1 MSIKKKFA
9 TAVATASLLAGIF
22 GSAFVPSAFAA
33 RETAALAD
41 IKPRYSVLTKGATVL
56 DNDDA
61 DAFAI
66 YSATANAADA
76 DDTATL
82 SVTLFSAG
90 AAGTG
95 TTGVAAADI
104 KVTSSSSS
112 LLVSIIDDTEVCED
126 NDAGGADLFAQS
138 DIFLDAVEHTATG
151 ENYFVCLA
159 GATATSSVKDATVTI
174 SARRTDSTGAYTVI
188 ETVKVSVLGAVASLN
203 LAIAGGYKYVAIEN
217 EPVLDWFTIKGFDAA
232 GNLLNGGNGTVT
244 EGEDL
249 PSAPDNWADNPENGD
264 ETVVSPLDETEA
276 VNDADAT
283 GNTEMTAYS
292 LETDAC
298 VTIDDDEATSDIGRS
313 YSVKVQDGTDADV
326 VSNAVVITCTG
337 SDARISKISASDA
350 AGPELYDDGT
360 GDDGKLQI
368 IATFVDEDGRPLGD
382 GLATSNFGALTFDGA
397 AALEAGLQAN
407 DINTAAIAA
416 GAIVGGEIVLASFA
430 DGFDFTRRGKFTYT
444 VTVAAPDLGDTG
456 EDALTAT
463 LTYVASGSDDVTIS
477 VTRNAA
483 KTRATISADM
493 GEDNAYAR
501 VEFIVELANGSVKTY
516 LRRANDE
523 GVAVLIQSRRSTTI
537 YVYADLTGDDAGSP
551 TDVLAVKFK

>member
-41 IKPRYSVLTKGATVL
+41 IKPRYSVLTAGAAVL
-56 DNDDA
+56 ANDDD

-66 YSATANAADA
+66 YSADVNEPAA

-90 AAGTG
+90 AG
-95 TTGVAAADI
+95 GVGSVGSIVPTADI
-104 KVTSSSSS
+104 KVTSSSPS
-112 LLVSIIDDTEVCED
+112 LLVSIIDDGEDCVD
-126 NDAGGADLFAQS
+126 NDDAANLFAQS
-138 DIFLDAVEHTATG
+138 DLFLDAIDHNNLG
-151 ENYFVCLA
+151 DYFVCLA

-188 ETVKVSVLGAVASLN
+188 ETVKVSVLGAVDSLT
-203 LAIAGGYKYVAIEN
+203 LAIAGGYKYVAIDNDVVDE
-217 EPVLDWFTIKGFDAA
+217 WFSIKGFDAA
-232 GNLLNGGNGTVT
+232 GNLLNGGDGTVT

-249 PSAPDNWADNPENGD
+249 PSAPVNWEDNPENGD
-264 ETVVSPLDETEA
+264 ETVVSPLDEGTAVEA
-276 VNDADAT
+276 DADLGET
-283 GNTEMTAYS
+283 LYG
-292 LETDAC
+292 LEEDAC
-298 VTIDDDEATSDIGRS
+298 VTIEDDEATSDIGRS

-360 GDDGKLQI
+360 GDDGDLEI
-368 IATFVDEDGRPLGD
+368 IATFVDEGGRPLGD
-382 GLATSNFGALTFDGA
+382 GLAASNFGVLTFDGA
-397 AALEAGLQAN
+397 AALEAGLGAN

-416 GAIVGGEIVLASFA
+416 SAIVGGEIVLASFA

-444 VTVAAPDLGDTG
+444 VTVAAPDLGDTD

-477 VTRNAA
+477 ATRNAA

>member
-1 MSIKKKFA
+1 
-9 TAVATASLLAGIF
+9 LLAGIF
-22 GSAFVPSAFAA
+22 GSAFVPSALAA
-33 RETAALAD
+33 RETAAAAD
-41 IKPRYSVLTKGATVL
+41 IKPRYSILTAGAAVLA
-56 DNDDA
+56 NDDE

-66 YSATANAADA
+66 YSASVNEAAA
-76 DDTATL
+76 SDTATL

-90 AAGTG
+90 SAGLG

-112 LLVSIIDDTEVCED
+112 LLVSIIDDTEVCTD

-138 DIFLDAVEHTATG
+138 DTFLDAVEHTAAG

-159 GATATSSVKDATVTI
+159 GATVTSSVKDATVTI
-174 SARRTDSTGAYTVI
+174 SARRTDSSGAYTVI

-217 EPVLDWFTIKGFDAA
+217 EPVADWFTIKGFDAA
-232 GNLLNGGNGTVT
+232 GNLLNGGDGTVT

-249 PSAPDNWADNPENGD
+249 PAAPENWEDNPENGD
-264 ETVVSPLDETEA
+264 ETVVSPLDEIEA
-276 VNDADAT
+276 VTDADAT
-283 GNTEMTAYS
+283 AGGTELTAYG

-360 GDDGKLQI
+360 GDDGDLEI
-368 IATFVDEDGRPLGD
+368 IATFVDEGGRPLGD
-382 GLATSNFGALTFDGA
+382 GLVASDFGALTFDGA
-397 AALEAGLQAN
+397 AALVAGLEAN
-407 DINTAAIAA
+407 DIDTAAIAA

-444 VTVAAPDLGDTG
+444 VEVAEPDLGD
-456 EDALTAT
+456 EDEDELTAT
-463 LTYVASGSDDVTIS
+463 LTYVATGSDDVTIS
-477 VTRNAA
+477 ATRNAA

-493 GEDNAYAR
+493 GEDNAYSR
-501 VEFIVELANGSVKTY
+501 VEFIVELANGNVKTY
-516 LRRANDE
+516 TRRANDA
-523 GVAVLIQSRRSTTI
+523 GVAVLIQSRRNTTI

>member
-1 MSIKKKFA
+1 VSIKKKFA
-9 TAVATASLLAGIF
+9 TTVATASLLAGIF
-22 GSAFVPSAFAA
+22 GSAFVPSALAA

-41 IKPRYSVLTKGATVL
+41 IKPRYSVLTAGAAVL
-56 DNDDA
+56 ANDDD

-66 YSATANAADA
+66 YSATSNEAAA

-82 SVTLFSAG
+82 GVTLFSAG
-90 AAGTG
+90 AAGLG

-112 LLVSIIDDTEVCED
+112 LLVSIIDDGDVCTD
-126 NDAGGADLFAQS
+126 NDAGDDLFAQS
-138 DIFLDAVEHTATG
+138 DTFLDAVQHTAAG
-151 ENYFVCLA
+151 EDYFVCLA

-174 SARRTDSTGAYTVI
+174 SARRTDSSGAYTVI
-188 ETVKVSVLGAVASLN
+188 DTVKVSVLGAVASLN
-203 LAIAGGYKYVAIEN
+203 LAIAGGYKYVAIDN
-217 EPVLDWFTIKGFDAA
+217 EPVLDWFTIKGYDAA

-244 EGEDL
+244 EGQSL
-249 PSAPDNWADNPENGD
+249 PSAPDNWEDNPENGD

-283 GNTEMTAYS
+283 AGTELTAYS

-337 SDARISKISASDA
+337 SDARISKISASDS
-350 AGPELYDDGT
+350 AGPQLYDDGT
-360 GDDGKLQI
+360 GDDGDLEI
-368 IATFVDEDGRPLGD
+368 IATFVDEGGRPLGD
-382 GLATSNFGALTFDGA
+382 GLAASNFGALTFDGA
-397 AALEAGLQAN
+397 AALVAGLEAN

-444 VTVAAPDLGDTG
+444 VEVAAPDLGDAD
-456 EDALTAT
+456 EDELTAT
-463 LTYVASGSDDVTIS
+463 LTYVATGSDDVTIS
-477 VTRNAA
+477 ATRNAA

-493 GEDNAYAR
+493 GEDNAYSR
-501 VEFIVELANGSVKTY
+501 VEFIVELANGNVKTY
-516 LRRANDE
+516 TRRANDA
-523 GVAVLIQSRRSTTI
+523 GVAVLTQSRRNTTI

>member
-1 MSIKKKFA
+1 VSIKKKFA

-22 GSAFVPSAFAA
+22 GSAFVPSALAA
-33 RETAALAD
+33 RETAAAAD
-41 IKPRYSVLTKGATVL
+41 IKPRYSVLTAGASVL
-56 DNDDA
+56 ANDDE

-66 YSATANAADA
+66 KSSVSNATLAAVG
-76 DDTATL
+76 ATL

-90 AAGTG
+90 ALGDG
-95 TTGVAAADI
+95 TTIVPTADI

-112 LLVSIIDDTEVCED
+112 LLVSIIDEGDACTD
-126 NDAGGADLFAQS
+126 NDGDAELFAQS
-138 DIFLDAVEHTATG
+138 DTFLDAVEHTEDDAD
-151 ENYFVCLA
+151 YVVCLA

-174 SARRTDSTGAYTVI
+174 SARRTDSSGAYTVI
-188 ETVKVSVLGAVASLN
+188 ETVKVSVLGAVDSLT
-203 LAIAGGYKYVAIEN
+203 LAIAGGYKYVAIDN
-217 EPVLDWFTIKGFDAA
+217 EAVLDWFTIKGFDAA

-244 EGEDL
+244 EGNAL
-249 PSAPDNWADNPENGD
+249 PSAPDNWEDNPENGD
-264 ETVVSPLDETEA
+264 ETVVDPLDETEV

-283 GNTEMTAYS
+283 AGTELTAYS
-292 LETDAC
+292 LEAVAC
-298 VTIDDDEATSDIGRS
+298 ATIEDDDATSDIGRS

-360 GDDGKLQI
+360 GDDGDLEI
-368 IATFVDEDGRPLGD
+368 IATFVDEGGRPLGD
-382 GLATSNFGALTFDGA
+382 GLVASDFGALTFDGA
-397 AALEAGLQAN
+397 AALVAGLEAN
-407 DINTAAIAA
+407 DIDTAAIAA

-444 VTVAAPDLGDTG
+444 VEVAEPDLGD
-456 EDALTAT
+456 EDEDELTAT
-463 LTYVASGSDDVTIS
+463 LTYVATGSDDVTIS
-477 VTRNAA
+477 ATRNAA

-493 GEDNAYAR
+493 GEDNAYSR
-501 VEFIVELANGSVKTY
+501 VEFIVELANGNVKTY
-516 LRRANDE
+516 TRRANDA
-523 GVAVLIQSRRSTTI
+523 GVAVLIQSRRNTTI

>member
-1 MSIKKKFA
+1 VSIKKKFA
-9 TAVATASLLAGIF
+9 TTVATASLLAGIF
-22 GSAFVPSAFAA
+22 GSAFVPSALAA
-33 RETAALAD
+33 RETAALAA
-41 IKPRYSVLTKGATVL
+41 IKPRYSVLTAGAAVL
-56 DNDDA
+56 ANDDD

-66 YSATANAADA
+66 YSATSNEAAA

-82 SVTLFSAG
+82 GVTLFSAG
-90 AAGTG
+90 AAGLG

-112 LLVSIIDDTEVCED
+112 LLVSIIDDGDVCTD
-126 NDAGGADLFAQS
+126 NDAGDDLFAQS
-138 DIFLDAVEHTATG
+138 DTFLDAVQHTAAG
-151 ENYFVCLA
+151 EDYFVCLA

-174 SARRTDSTGAYTVI
+174 SARRTDSSGAYTVI

-217 EPVLDWFTIKGFDAA
+217 EPVADWFTIKGFDAA
-232 GNLLNGGNGTVT
+232 GNLLNGGDGTVT
-244 EGEDL
+244 EGESL
-249 PSAPDNWADNPENGD
+249 PAAPANWEDNPENGD

-283 GNTEMTAYS
+283 AGTELTAYS

-337 SDARISKISASDA
+337 SDARISKISASDS
-350 AGPELYDDGT
+350 AGPQLYDDGT
-360 GDDGKLQI
+360 GDGGDLEI
-368 IATFVDEDGRPLGD
+368 IATFVDEGGRPLGD
-382 GLATSNFGALTFDGA
+382 GLAASNFGALTFDGA
-397 AALEAGLQAN
+397 AALVAGLEAN

-444 VTVAAPDLGDTG
+444 VEVAAPDLGDAD
-456 EDALTAT
+456 EDELTAT
-463 LTYVASGSDDVTIS
+463 LTYVATGSDDVTIS
-477 VTRNAA
+477 ATRNAA

-493 GEDNAYAR
+493 GEDNAYSR
-501 VEFIVELANGSVKTY
+501 VEFIVELANGNVKTY
-516 LRRANDE
+516 TRRANDA
-523 GVAVLIQSRRSTTI
+523 GVAVLTQSRRNTTI

>member
-1 MSIKKKFA
+1 VSIKKKFA
-9 TAVATASLLAGIF
+9 TTVATASLLAGIF
-22 GSAFVPSAFAA
+22 GSAFVPSALAA

-41 IKPRYSVLTKGATVL
+41 IKPRYSVLTAGASVL
-56 DNDDA
+56 ANDDE

-66 YSATANAADA
+66 KSSVSNETLAAVG
-76 DDTATL
+76 ATL

-90 AAGTG
+90 SAGEG
-95 TTGVAAADI
+95 TTIVPTADI

-112 LLVSIIDDTEVCED
+112 LLVSIMDDGDVCTD
-126 NDAGGADLFAQS
+126 NDDAANLFAQS
-138 DIFLDAVEHTATG
+138 DTFLDAVEHTEDDG
-151 ENYFVCLA
+151 DYVVCLA

-174 SARRTDSTGAYTVI
+174 SARRTDSSGAYTVI
-188 ETVKVSVLGAVASLN
+188 DTVKVSVLGAVASLN

-217 EPVLDWFTIKGFDAA
+217 EPVADWFTIKGFDAA
-232 GNLLNGGNGTVT
+232 GNLLNGGDGTVT
-244 EGEDL
+244 EGESL
-249 PSAPDNWADNPENGD
+249 PAAPANWEDNPENGD
-264 ETVVSPLDETEA
+264 ETVVSPLDEIEA

-283 GNTEMTAYS
+283 AGGTELTAYG

-337 SDARISKISASDA
+337 SDARISKISASDS
-350 AGPELYDDGT
+350 AGPQLYDDGT
-360 GDDGKLQI
+360 GDDGDLEI
-368 IATFVDEDGRPLGD
+368 IATFVDEGGRPLGD
-382 GLATSNFGALTFDGA
+382 GLAASNFGALTFDGA
-397 AALEAGLQAN
+397 AALVAGLEAN

-444 VTVAAPDLGDTG
+444 VEVAAPDLGDAD
-456 EDALTAT
+456 EDELTAT
-463 LTYVASGSDDVTIS
+463 LTYVATGSDDVTIS
-477 VTRNAA
+477 ATRNAA

-493 GEDNAYAR
+493 GEDNAYSR
-501 VEFIVELANGSVKTY
+501 VEFIVELANGNVKTY
-516 LRRANDE
+516 TRRANDA
-523 GVAVLIQSRRSTTI
+523 GVAVLTQSRRNTTI

>member
-41 IKPRYSVLTKGATVL
+41 IKPRYSVLAAGADVL
-56 DNDDA
+56 VNDDE

-66 YSATANAADA
+66 KSSVSNEPIATVG
-76 DDTATL
+76 ATL

-90 AAGTG
+90 AAGDG
-95 TTGVAAADI
+95 TTIVGTADI
-104 KVTSSSSS
+104 KVTSSSPS
-112 LLVSIIDDTEVCED
+112 LLVSVIDDGVACTA
-126 NDAGGADLFAQS
+126 NDGAADLFSQS
-138 DIFLDAVEHTATG
+138 DTFLDAVDHNDLG
-151 ENYFVCLA
+151 DYFVCLA

-188 ETVKVSVLGAVASLN
+188 KTVKVSVLGAVASLN
-203 LAIAGGYKYVAIEN
+203 LAIAGGYKYVVIDN
-217 EPVLDWFTIKGFDAA
+217 DPVLDWFTITGFDAA
-232 GNLLNGGNGTVT
+232 GNLLNGGDGTVT
-244 EGEDL
+244 EGESL

-264 ETVVSPLDETEA
+264 ETVVSPLDEDEA

-283 GNTEMTAYS
+283 ANTEMTAYS

-313 YSVKVQDGTDADV
+313 YSVKVQDGTDTDV

-350 AGPELYDDGT
+350 AGPQLYDDGT
-360 GDDGKLQI
+360 GDNGKLQI
-368 IATFVDEDGRPLGD
+368 IATFVDEDGRPFGD
-382 GLATSNFGALTFDGA
+382 GNVNNLNFGALSFDGA
-397 AALEAGLQAN
+397 TAIETELAED
-407 DINTAAIAA
+407 DIATADIDS
-416 GAIVGGEIVLASFA
+416 GEIVGGEIVLADMD
-430 DGFDFTRRGKFTYT
+430 DGFDFARRGKFTYT
-444 VTVAAPDLGDTG
+444 VTVASPDLGDTD

>member
-66 YSATANAADA
+66 YSATANEADA
-76 DDTATL
+76 DNTATL

-112 LLVSIIDDTEVCED
+112 LLVSVIDDGEVCED
-126 NDAGGADLFAQS
+126 NDAGGDDLFAQS
-138 DIFLDAVEHTATG
+138 DTFLDAVEHTAAG
-151 ENYFVCLA
+151 ENYFVCLV

-188 ETVKVSVLGAVASLN
+188 ETVKVSVLGAVDSLT
-203 LAIAGGYKYVAIEN
+203 LAIAGGYKYVAIDNDVVDE
-217 EPVLDWFTIKGFDAA
+217 WFSIKGFDAA
-232 GNLLNGGNGTVT
+232 GNLLNGGDGTVT

-249 PSAPDNWADNPENGD
+249 PSAPVNWEDNPENGD
-264 ETVVSPLDETEA
+264 ETVVSPLDEGTAVEA
-276 VNDADAT
+276 DADLGET
-283 GNTEMTAYS
+283 LYG
-292 LETDAC
+292 LEEDAC
-298 VTIDDDEATSDIGRS
+298 VTIEDDEATSDIGRS

-360 GDDGKLQI
+360 GDDGALEI

-382 GLATSNFGALTFDGA
+382 GLAASNFGALTFDGA
-397 AALEAGLQAN
+397 AALEAGLAAN

-444 VTVAAPDLGDTG
+444 VTVAAPDLGDAD

-493 GEDNAYAR
+493 GEDNSYAR
-501 VEFIVELANGSVKTY
+501 VEFIVELANGSVKTF

-523 GVAVLIQSRRSTTI
+523 GVAVLTQSRRSTTI

>member
-41 IKPRYSVLTKGATVL
+41 IKPRYSVLAAGTDVL
-56 DNDDA
+56 ANDDE

-66 YSATANAADA
+66 KSSVSNETLADA
-76 DDTATL
+76 DATL

-90 AAGTG
+90 AAGEG
-95 TTGVAAADI
+95 TTIVGTADI
-104 KVTSSSSS
+104 KVTSSSPS
-112 LLVSIIDDTEVCED
+112 LLVSVIDDGVACTA
-126 NDAGGADLFAQS
+126 NDDTADLFSQS
-138 DIFLDAVEHTATG
+138 DTFLDAIDHNNLG
-151 ENYFVCLA
+151 DYFVCLA

-188 ETVKVSVLGAVASLN
+188 KTVKVSVLGAVASLN
-203 LAIAGGYKYVAIEN
+203 LAIAGGYKYVAIDN
-217 EPVLDWFTIKGFDAA
+217 DPVLDWFTITGFDAA
-232 GNLLNGGNGTVT
+232 GNLLNGGDGTVT

-249 PSAPDNWADNPENGD
+249 PSAPDNWEDNPENGD

-283 GNTEMTAYS
+283 ANTEMTAYS

-298 VTIDDDEATSDIGRS
+298 VTIEDDEATSDIGRS
-313 YSVKVQDGTDADV
+313 YSVKVQDGTDTDV

-360 GDDGKLQI
+360 GDDGDLEI
-368 IATFVDEDGRPLGD
+368 IATFVDEGGRPLGD
-382 GLATSNFGALTFDGA
+382 GLVASNFGALTFDGA
-397 AALEAGLQAN
+397 AALEAGLGAN

-444 VTVAAPDLGDTG
+444 VTVAAPDLGDTD

-493 GEDNAYAR
+493 GEDNSYAR

-523 GVAVLIQSRRSTTI
+523 GVAVLTQSRRSTTI

>member
-41 IKPRYSVLTKGATVL
+41 IKPRYSVLTAGAAVL
-56 DNDDA
+56 ANDDD

-66 YSATANAADA
+66 YSADVNEPAA

-90 AAGTG
+90 AG
-95 TTGVAAADI
+95 GVGSVGSIVPTADI
-104 KVTSSSSS
+104 KVTSSSPS
-112 LLVSIIDDTEVCED
+112 LLVSIIDDGEDCVD
-126 NDAGGADLFAQS
+126 NDDAANLFAQS
-138 DIFLDAVEHTATG
+138 DLFLDAIDHNNLG
-151 ENYFVCLA
+151 DYFVCLA

-188 ETVKVSVLGAVASLN
+188 ETVKVSVLGAVDSLT
-203 LAIAGGYKYVAIEN
+203 LAIAGGYKYVAIDNDVVDE
-217 EPVLDWFTIKGFDAA
+217 WFSIKGFDAA
-232 GNLLNGGNGTVT
+232 GNLLNGGDGTVT

-249 PSAPDNWADNPENGD
+249 PSAPVNWEDNPENGD
-264 ETVVSPLDETEA
+264 ETVVSPLDEGTA
-276 VNDADAT
+276 VQADADLGET
-283 GNTEMTAYS
+283 LYG
-292 LETDAC
+292 LEENAC
-298 VTIDDDEATSDIGRS
+298 VTIEDDEATSDIGRS

-360 GDDGKLQI
+360 GDDGDLEI
-368 IATFVDEDGRPLGD
+368 IATFVDEGGRPLGD
-382 GLATSNFGALTFDGA
+382 GLAASNFGALTFDGA
-397 AALEAGLQAN
+397 AALEAGLGAN

-444 VTVAAPDLGDTG
+444 VTVAAPDLGDTD

-493 GEDNAYAR
+493 GEDNSYAR